1 MCYMTKEEIITKVKG
16 LNMPRG
22 SYVVFGSGPLVV
34 AGIRLAQDIDLYVTK
49 EVQKQKLKE
58 GWHFVNKGGK
68 DIPLTHDV
76 FEMHTNWDFSSYN
89 PSLADLLSTAAIVDG
104 VAFVSLDEVRKWKVV
119 SARPKDLADI
129 ILIDGY
135 FKS

>member
-1 MCYMTKEEIITKVKG
+1 MTKEEIITKVKG

-58 GWHFVNKGGK
+58 GWQFVNKGGK

-104 VAFVSLDEVRKWKVV
+104 VAFASLDEVRKWKVV